1 MSDNETA
8 TVDVGEEHVVE
19 IEDLGDEEDGVA
31 YVEGFV
37 VLVPEAELG
46 ERVLVR
52 IQEVSDDFAVADV
65 VESASDVGE

>member
-1 MSDNETA
+1 MSDHETA